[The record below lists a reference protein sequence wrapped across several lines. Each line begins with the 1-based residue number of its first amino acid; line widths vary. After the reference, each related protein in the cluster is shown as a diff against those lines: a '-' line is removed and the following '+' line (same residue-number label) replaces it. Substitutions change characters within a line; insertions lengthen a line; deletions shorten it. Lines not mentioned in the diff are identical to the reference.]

1 MASFEIDQP
10 ELAKAVMV
18 AAHGGHTEIVSP
30 CVAERLC
37 VFHCEQ
43 CQEIIQKA
51 KELGTTVQVHF
62 HDKDND
68 IHAISLGGGECLK
81 SPNQTLI

>member
-1 MASFEIDQP
+1 MARFEIDQP

-18 AAHGGHTEIVSP
+18 SAHGGHTEIVSP
-30 CVAERLC
+30 LVAERIC

-43 CQEIIQKA
+43 CRDIIQKA

-62 HDKDND
+62 HETDND
-68 IHAISLGGGECLK
+68 IHAISFGK
-81 SPNQTLI
+81 VPKKP

>member
-1 MASFEIDQP
+1 MARFEIDQP

-30 CVAERLC
+30 FVAGRLC
-37 VFHCEQ
+37 EFHCEQ
-43 CQEIIQKA
+43 CREVIQKA

-62 HDKDND
+62 HEKDNEV
-68 IHAISLGGGECLK
+68 HAISLGEVPK
-81 SPNQTLI
+81 KP